1 MSEYR
6 RLYQPGGCYFFTVVT
21 LERRPLLT
29 QPQSI
34 ARLRAAFKQVT
45 NRRPFEI
52 ESIVIMPDHLHCLWR
67 LPEGDNDFST
77 RWRLIKRYFAVGI
90 DTAVNNR
97 REKAVWQRR
106 YWERLIRDEEDWLRH
121 MDYIH
126 YNPVKHGYVTAPA
139 DWPHSSFQQAV
150 LKGLYPADWGVQSEP
165 AAIAGCDF
173 E

>member
-1 MSEYR
+1 
-6 RLYQPGGCYFFTVVT
+6 
-21 LERRPLLT
+21 
-29 QPQSI
+29 
-34 ARLRAAFKQVT
+34 
-45 NRRPFEI
+45 
-52 ESIVIMPDHLHCLWR
+52 MPDHLHCLWR

-77 RWRLIKRYFAVGI
+77 RWRLIKRYFAVGM

-106 YWERLIRDEEDWLRH
+106 YWEHLIRDEEDWLRH

-139 DWPHSSFQQAV
+139 NWPHSSFQQAV
-150 LKGLYPADWGVQSEP
+150 LKGWYPADWGAQSEP
-165 AAIAGCDF
+165 AVIAGCDF